1 MAAHAGLLW
10 RLARHHLCL
19 QTLPLALTLV
29 VGSLLITL
37 HSSLQHEILHGHPTR
52 SRRVNKVLGMIPLS
66 LWIPFERYKQTHLL
80 HHIDERLTDPLD
92 DPESYYW
99 TDEDWRRIGPV
110 GRALVEVQTT
120 LLGRIVGRAV
130 LEHGAVPRREE
141 ARHLMAGAGNA
152 RRVWAEHLLFC
163 VPVLLWISLVCGMPL
178 WLYVLG
184 MVVPGTAI
192 LLIRSFA
199 EHKALP
205 ESPERTAI
213 VENSWF
219 LGPLF
224 LFNNLHALH
233 HEAPTIPWYRY
244 PAYYRENRER
254 LVQENG
260 GLVYDSYLDVAR
272 RFLLSSHDKP
282 KHPVGRVPRAGVVS
296 ALSSEFGV
304 RHRPPDRCLR
314 AHNPFH
320 VRRAGSAACGA
331 ARSNRPE
338 RR

>member
-1 MAAHAGLLW
+1 MALTLGCYGSW
-10 RLARHHLCL
+10 LAVTFWFE
-19 QTLPLALTLV
+19 TLPMWFSLV

-52 SRRVNKVLGMIPLS
+52 SRRVNKLLGMIPLS
-66 LWIPFERYKQTHLL
+66 LWIPFERYRQTHLL

-99 TDEDWRRIGPV
+99 TDEDWRRIGTT
-110 GRALVEVQTT
+110 GRALVQVQTT
-120 LLGRIVGRAV
+120 LLGRILVG
-130 LEHGAVPRREE
+130 PCWSM
-141 ARHLMAGAGNA
+141 ARFLSDEWDRLMKDDRGA
-152 RRVWAEHLLFC
+152 RRVWAEHMLFC
-163 VPVLLWISLVCGMPL
+163 IPVLLWLSVVCGIPL
-178 WLYVLG
+178 WLYFFG

-205 ESPERTAI
+205 DAPERTAI
-213 VENSWF
+213 VENSWI

-233 HEAPTIPWYRY
+233 HEQPTIPWYRY
-244 PAYYRENRER
+244 PAFYRANRER

-272 RFLLSSHDKP
+272 RFFLSSHDKP
-282 KHPVGRVPRAGVVS
+282 KHPVGRVPR
-296 ALSSEFGV
+296 
-304 RHRPPDRCLR
+304 DI
-314 AHNPFH
+314 
-320 VRRAGSAACGA
+320 
-331 ARSNRPE
+331 
-338 RR
+338 

>member
-1 MAAHAGLLW
+1 MAAGSPSLTPIRRSHW
-10 RLARHHLCL
+10 RS
-19 QTLPLALTLV
+19 TLV

-99 TDEDWRRIGPV
+99 TDEDWRRIGPA
-110 GRALVEVQTT
+110 GRALVGVQTT
-120 LLGRIVGRAV
+120 LLGRIVIGPFWSMARF
-130 LEHGAVPRREE
+130 LTEE
-141 ARHLMAGAGNA
+141 AEHLMAGACNA
-152 RRVWAEHLLFC
+152 RRIWAEHLLFC
-163 VPVLLWISLVCGMPL
+163 VPVVLWITLVCGMPL

-184 MVVPGTAI
+184 MVIPGTGI

-233 HEAPTIPWYRY
+233 HEAPTVPWYCY

-260 GLVYDSYLDVAR
+260 GLVYDSYFDVSR

-282 KHPVGRVPRAGVVS
+282 KHPVGRVPRQG
-296 ALSSEFGV
+296 
-304 RHRPPDRCLR
+304 
-314 AHNPFH
+314 
-320 VRRAGSAACGA
+320 
-331 ARSNRPE
+331 
-338 RR
+338 